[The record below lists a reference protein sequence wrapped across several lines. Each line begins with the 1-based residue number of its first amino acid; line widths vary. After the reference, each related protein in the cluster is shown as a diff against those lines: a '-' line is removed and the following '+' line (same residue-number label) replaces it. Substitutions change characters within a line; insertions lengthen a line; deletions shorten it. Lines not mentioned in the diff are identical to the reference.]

1 MKFHVLIYDGFVSF
15 EIMLATYLLKTKGD
29 MVTVGLSTD
38 PVTSYEGF
46 KLIPSV
52 SISELRADDIQLLLI
67 PGGDIQEIQ
76 SHSALNTLVNRLDQ
90 RNAYIA
96 TICTASQLL
105 DMERLSAEQKRQLTN
120 PAGVTIEGNL
130 ITAKANKYVDFAIE
144 LGKVMDIYRD
154 KEDLEETIQYFKLF
168 KES

>member
-15 EIMLATYLLKTKGD
+15 EVMLATYLLKTKGD

-46 KLIPSV
+46 KMLPSV
-52 SISELRADDIQLLLI
+52 SISELSADDIQLLLI

-76 SHSALNTLVNRLDQ
+76 SNTALNTLINRLDQ
-90 RNAYIA
+90 RKAYIA
-96 TICTASQLL
+96 TICSASQLL
-105 DMERLSAEQKRQLTN
+105 NMERLSAEQKRQLTN
-120 PAGVTIEGNL
+120 SAGVTIEGNL
-130 ITAKANKYVDFAIE
+130 IIAKANKYVDFAIE
-144 LGKVMDIYRD
+144 LGKIMNIYRD
-154 KEDLEETIQYFKLF
+154 KDDLEETIQYFKFF